1 MTVTHDQEEKNKSYW
16 DKERLEKFWG
26 RNPSQEFNDKHEDF
40 NDIQSELNS
49 LVPADVKESKK
60 IRRFPSGAVR
70 SDDRGRIKPSYISPY
85 ALEEIAEHFGNNEND
100 FGATNYFKGI
110 KPGDIIDS
118 VGRHYLDLQKAL
130 IERDNDQLRKD
141 FRSLAAN
148 CIMALHQIVIEER
161 GQYREIYEKTEYIDI
176 EYAKSNQQ

>member
-1 MTVTHDQEEKNKSYW
+1 MVSITHDDVYQWVNEGQASNW
-16 DKERLEKFWG
+16 DKTQAEFQEALGGAEHK
-26 RNPSQEFNDKHEDF
+26 PSKQ
-40 NDIQSELNS
+40 
-49 LVPADVKESKK
+49 

-85 ALEEIAEHFGNNEND
+85 ALEEIAKHFSENEND

-110 KPGDIIDS
+110 KPVDIIDS

-130 IERDNDQLRKD
+130 IEKDEAQLRKD
-141 FRSLAAN
+141 LRSLAAN

-161 GQYREIYEKTEYIDI
+161 GQYKEIYDKTEYVDI
-176 EYAKSNQQ
+176 EYAKANQ